1 MEEDAVDKHG
11 KSALIWASYMGQ
23 VLVRLSVRIGLLGSA
38 PPVSLLSCCPS
49 SCEPLDEPEVE
60 CLLLSGSSLCC
71 LSSRWAC
78 CPES

>member
-23 VLVRLSVRIGLLGSA
+23 VLVRLFVRIGLLGSA

-49 SCEPLDEPEVE
+49 TRVE
-60 CLLLSGSSLCC
+60 SLLMSLRLSGSRLGCF
-71 LSSRWAC
+71 SSRWAC
-78 CPES
+78 CS